1 MAAEHRQ
8 NFAGLMKDLPQN
20 GPAYSVFYAIYLCE
34 TLLKDMHPEWS
45 REKLEQTGLRF
56 RPYEHFGY
64 PPRNIRQ
71 VKVSGEEVR
80 FVINFLGLYGV
91 NSPVPRC
98 YHEQVSIQQNI
109 HGAGEVPLQ
118 NFLDIFNNRF
128 YWLYYQAWKKYRYY
142 LKLSEGMADETVQK
156 IFAFIGHGPLFAKND
171 RAGETSPAADISPYK
186 LLQLSGVLSHR
197 VRHKNGLLIMLRE
210 FFPNLPMKLQEFV
223 PTMVRVAERPMMGN
237 GYGERCMR
245 LGLNGLV
252 GQSVIDYMSRV
263 CLHIGPLEF
272 DEYLQFMPG
281 GKHAR
286 LLHKLLNY
294 YLNDGLEFD
303 LKFTIKSDSITKKPM
318 SDRRQKIGQSFWL
331 GKPKTQLVEA
341 YLPYKK
347 FAQG

>member
-8 NFAGLMKDLPQN
+8 NFAGLMKDLLQN

-64 PPRNIRQ
+64 PPRNIR
-71 VKVSGEEVR
+71 KIEVSGEEVQ

-91 NSPVPRC
+91 NSPLPRC

-109 HGAGEVPLQ
+109 HGPGEVPLQ

-142 LKLSEGMADETVQK
+142 LKLSEGMADETVQR
-156 IFAFIGHGPLFAKND
+156 IFAFIGHGPLFAKNHS
-171 RAGETSPAADISPYK
+171 AGEKSPAADISPYK

-197 VRHKNGLLIMLRE
+197 VRHKSGLLIMLRE
-210 FFPNLPMKLQEFV
+210 FFPNLPIKLQEFV
-223 PTMVRVAERPMMGN
+223 PTMVRVAERPGMGN
-237 GYGERCMR
+237 AGDRQMR

-252 GQSVIDYMSRV
+252 GQSVIDYMSRI
-263 CLHIGPLEF
+263 CLHIGPLDFE
-272 DEYLQFMPG
+272 EYLRFMPG
-281 GKHAR
+281 GKYAALLQR
-286 LLHKLLNY
+286 LLNF
-294 YLNDGLEFD
+294 YLNDGLECD
-303 LKFTIKSDSITKKPM
+303 LKFIIKAESITPHSL
-318 SDRRQKIGQSFWL
+318 SDRRQKVGQSFWL
-331 GKPKTQLVEA
+331 GKPKRALVET
-341 YLPYKK
+341 YLPHEKY
-347 FAQG
+347 AV